1 MFDRSR
7 RNLARWFTFSMGS
20 ILVVLA
26 GVLYYVEAIDKLEK
40 LDSLLYRKT
49 RVIAT
54 NVKYNRKTET
64 VNLENVPLLGSNT
77 RLLDTELA
85 YARWYSVDRQLQQFF
100 GSPGNEQLIIHSGLQ
115 TIKSDSLRDSLAP
128 RSWIRQITLP
138 VYQKPELI
146 GYLQI
151 GIPLTTTQ
159 NNLAELRLVLSIAV
173 PVSLGIIGVTGW
185 LLAGIAMQPI
195 RQAYSQLQ
203 RFTADAS
210 HELRAPLAAILTNA
224 QVGLITPV
232 RDGSQQLFRLEKI
245 TQLVESISNLVSNLL
260 FLARHEGKLAG
271 ESLQKIDLTNLLQQ
285 IAHDYQISAG
295 EQGINFTSHLS
306 SQAIQVSAEPTLLR
320 LAITNLLT
328 NAGKY
333 TPAGGKVGLR
343 LFKRSR
349 QGIIEIEDSGIGIP
363 EADLPHIFERFYRV
377 DSERSRNTGG
387 FGLGLAIVKQIVEA
401 HSGTITVSS
410 QIEQGTIFTIELPLQ
425 H

>member
-20 ILVVLA
+20 ILVVFA
-26 GVLYYVEAIDKLEK
+26 GVLYYVEAVDELEK
-40 LDSLLYRKT
+40 LDRLLYRKT

-54 NVKYNRKTET
+54 TVKYNRQTDT
-64 VNLENVPLLGSNT
+64 VNLENVPLLGNNT

-85 YARWYSVDRQLQQFF
+85 YARWYSFDGQIRQFF
-100 GSPGNEQLIIHSGLQ
+100 GSSGNERLMLHSGLE
-115 TIKSDSLRDSLAP
+115 TIKSDTL
-128 RSWIRQITLP
+128 WIRQITLP
-138 VYQKPELI
+138 VYQKQELI

-173 PVSLGIIGVTGW
+173 PISLAIIGVTGSI
-185 LLAGIAMQPI
+185 LAGIAMQPI

-245 TQLVESISNLVSNLL
+245 TQLVESISTLVSNLL
-260 FLARHEGKLAG
+260 FLARHEGKFAP
-271 ESLQKIDLTNLLQQ
+271 ESLQKIDLTSLLQQ
-285 IAHDYQISAG
+285 IADDYQVSAP
-295 EQGINFTSHLS
+295 EKSLNLTSHLS
-306 SQAIQVSAEPTLLR
+306 SQPMLISAKPTLLK
-320 LAITNLLT
+320 LAIANLLT
-328 NAGKY
+328 NACKY
-333 TPAGGKVGLR
+333 TPVGGKVELR

-349 QGIIEIEDSGIGIP
+349 QAVIEIEDSGIGIP
-363 EADLPHIFERFYRV
+363 EEDLPHIFERFYRV
-377 DSERSRNTGG
+377 DSDRSRQTGG
-387 FGLGLAIVKQIVEA
+387 FGLGLAIAKQIIEA
-401 HSGTITVSS
+401 HGGEIFVSS
-410 QIEQGTIFTIELPLQ
+410 QLEKGTIFTLQLPL
-425 H
+425 

>member
-20 ILVVLA
+20 ILVVFA
-26 GVLYYVEAIDKLEK
+26 GTLYYVEAVDELEK
-40 LDSLLYRKT
+40 LDRSLYRKT

-54 NVKYNRKTET
+54 NVKYNRRTET
-64 VNLENVPLLGSNT
+64 VNLENVPLLGNNT

-115 TIKSDSLRDSLAP
+115 TIKSDSLQDSLAS

-159 NNLAELRLVLSIAV
+159 NNLAELRLVLAIAV
-173 PVSLGIIGVTGW
+173 PVSLGIISITGW
-185 LLAGIAMQPI
+185 VLAGIAMQPI

-232 RDGSQQLFRLEKI
+232 RDGSQQLLRLEKI
-245 TQLVESISNLVSNLL
+245 TKLVDSISTLVSNLL
-260 FLARHEGKLAG
+260 FLARHEGQLATD
-271 ESLQKIDLTNLLQQ
+271 SLQKIDLTNLLQK
-285 IAHDYQISAG
+285 IAFDYQIAAQEKSL
-295 EQGINFTSHLS
+295 NFTYDLPD
-306 SQAIQVSAEPTLLR
+306 QPIQILAEPTLLTQ
-320 LAITNLLT
+320 AIINLLT

-333 TPAGGKVGLR
+333 TPAGGKVELR
-343 LFKRSR
+343 LFKRSPDV
-349 QGIIEIEDSGIGIP
+349 IIEIEDSGIGIP
-363 EADLPHIFERFYRV
+363 EVDLPHIFERFYRV
-377 DSERSRNTGG
+377 DSDRSRQTGG
-387 FGLGLAIVKQIVEA
+387 FGLGLAIAKQIIEA
-401 HSGTITVSS
+401 HGGEIFVSS
-410 QIEQGTIFTIELPLQ
+410 QAERGTTFILKLPL
-425 H
+425 

>member
-20 ILVVLA
+20 ILVVFA
-26 GVLYYVEAIDKLEK
+26 GTLYYVEAVDELEK
-40 LDSLLYRKT
+40 LDLLLYRKT

-54 NVKYNRKTET
+54 NVKYNRRTET
-64 VNLENVPLLGSNT
+64 VNLENVPLLGNNT

-85 YARWYSVDRQLQQFF
+85 YARWYSLDGQLKQFF
-100 GSPGNEQLIIHSGLQ
+100 GSLGNKQLISSSGLE
-115 TIKSDSLRDSLAP
+115 TIKSDTP
-128 RSWIRQITLP
+128 WIRQITLP
-138 VYQKPELI
+138 VYQKQELI

-159 NNLAELRLVLSIAV
+159 NNLAELRLVLAIAV

-232 RDGSQQLFRLEKI
+232 RDGSQQLLRLEKI

-260 FLARHEGKLAG
+260 FLARHEGQFATD
-271 ESLQKIDLTNLLQQ
+271 SLQKIALTNLLQK
-285 IAHDYQISAG
+285 IALDYQIAAQEKSL
-295 EQGINFTSHLS
+295 NFTYDLPD
-306 SQAIQVSAEPTLLR
+306 QPIQILAEPTLLTQ
-320 LAITNLLT
+320 AIINLLT

-333 TPAGGKVGLR
+333 TPAGGKVELR
-343 LFKRSR
+343 LFKRSPDV
-349 QGIIEIEDSGIGIP
+349 IIEIEDSGIGIP

-377 DSERSRNTGG
+377 DSDRSRHTGG
-387 FGLGLAIVKQIVEA
+387 FGLGLAIAKQIIEA
-401 HSGTITVSS
+401 HGGEIFVDS
-410 QIEQGTIFTIELPLQ
+410 QLEKGTIFTLQLPL
-425 H
+425 

>member
-20 ILVVLA
+20 ILVVFA
-26 GVLYYVEAIDKLEK
+26 GTLYYVEAVDELEK
-40 LDSLLYRKT
+40 LDRLLYRKT

-54 NVKYNRKTET
+54 NVKYNRRTET
-64 VNLENVPLLGSNT
+64 VNLENVPLLGNNT

-85 YARWYSVDRQLQQFF
+85 YARWYSLDGQLKQFF
-100 GSPGNEQLIIHSGLQ
+100 GSLGNKQLISSSGLE
-115 TIKSDSLRDSLAP
+115 TIKSDTP
-128 RSWIRQITLP
+128 WIRQITLP
-138 VYQKPELI
+138 VYQKQELI

-185 LLAGIAMQPI
+185 VLAGIAMQPI

-232 RDGSQQLFRLEKI
+232 RDGSQQLLRLEKI

-260 FLARHEGKLAG
+260 FLARHEGQLAG

-333 TPAGGKVGLR
+333 TPAGGEIELR
-343 LFKRSR
+343 LFKRSPDVT
-349 QGIIEIEDSGIGIP
+349 IEIKDSGIGIP

-377 DSERSRNTGG
+377 DSDRARHTGG
-387 FGLGLAIVKQIVEA
+387 FGLGLAIAKQIIEA
-401 HSGTITVSS
+401 HGGEIFVFS
-410 QIEQGTIFTIELPLQ
+410 QLEKGTIFTLQLPL
-425 H
+425 